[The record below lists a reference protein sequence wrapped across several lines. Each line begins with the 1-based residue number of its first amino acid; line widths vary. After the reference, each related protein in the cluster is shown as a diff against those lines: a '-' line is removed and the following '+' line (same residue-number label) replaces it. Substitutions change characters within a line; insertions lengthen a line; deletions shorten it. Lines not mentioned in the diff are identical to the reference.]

1 MKLSF
6 FAVPGTQAEL
16 LASSIHKRLEVPHVP
31 IQYSILHEV
40 PTEKPDYLVTVIDSP
55 ENTVGRKVARNPQ
68 VTLDSA
74 LQEYIGVYEYLI
86 KNADLVIIKEFMSKD
101 LEKTLRKIYD
111 DINIDTANYLAKTG
125 RVFEEDLAIVP
136 DLSLIFVEDELTPV
150 EFSDDELKSKKFIK
164 AKELYEELKTK
175 RNSF

>member
-1 MKLSF
+1 MKLSIF
-6 FAVPGTQAEL
+6 TVPGTQAEL

-40 PTEKPDYLVTVIDSP
+40 PTEKPDYLVTVVDSP
-55 ENTVGRKVARNPQ
+55 ENTVGRKIARDSG

-74 LQEYIGVYEYLI
+74 LQEYIYIYEYLI
-86 KNADLVIIKEFMSKD
+86 NNADLVVLKELMSQD

-111 DINIDTANYLAKTG
+111 DIRIDTANYLAKTG
-125 RVFEEDLAIVP
+125 RVFEEDLAVVP

-150 EFSDDELKSKKFIK
+150 KFSDDELKSKKFIK

-175 RNSF
+175 PNSF